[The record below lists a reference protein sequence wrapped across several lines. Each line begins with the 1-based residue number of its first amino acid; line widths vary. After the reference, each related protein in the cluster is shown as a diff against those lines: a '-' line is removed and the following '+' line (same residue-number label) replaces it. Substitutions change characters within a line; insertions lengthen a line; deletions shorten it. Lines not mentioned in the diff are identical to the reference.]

1 MFLGKSASLTDE
13 CDGENPNPFSN
24 TFISDG
30 DEVFLCK
37 LKTIRNKVPLNTAN
51 YKFTAGTHMSQE
63 FSKVTSPLSQVL
75 IQI

>member
-30 DEVFLCK
+30 DEVLMQIK
-37 LKTIRNKVPLNTAN
+37 DIIRNKVPLNTAN
-51 YKFTAGTHMSQE
+51 YKFTVGTRMSQE